1 MGEERGPEELAVQN
15 RGVRCVKWRPPSP
28 KERIEREGGVH
39 LQVIPEEA

>member
-15 RGVRCVKWRPPSP
+15 RGVRFVKWRPPSP
-28 KERIEREGGVH
+28 KERTEREGGVH